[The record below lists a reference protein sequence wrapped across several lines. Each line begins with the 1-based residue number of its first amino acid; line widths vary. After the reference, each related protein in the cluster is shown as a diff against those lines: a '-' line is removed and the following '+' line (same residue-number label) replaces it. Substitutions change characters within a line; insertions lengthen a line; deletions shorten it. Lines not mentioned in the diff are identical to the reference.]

1 MQEKV
6 LQKKHIC
13 HIHQANV
20 HRHTQ
25 TLEIFTP
32 CCCVTGQE
40 EEGPTDKRAVDVTCL
55 PGLLST

>member
-13 HIHQANV
+13 HIHQANG
-20 HRHTQ
+20 RRQ

-40 EEGPTDKRAVDVTCL
+40 GEGPTDKRAVDVTCL